1 MELLSM
7 ATIGG
12 LGAGCFA
19 RQGLRFPGLAFSP
32 LPNSGDEIVALLK
45 ALEVRV
51 PFPQLGEKSSSE
63 TGASV
68 CANPCKT
75 FHLFGGLGVSKP
87 RAIKARVFPSNQ
99 GIEQK

>member
-45 ALEVRV
+45 AVEVRV
-51 PFPQLGEKSSSE
+51 PFPNLEKSLPQKLGPQYVPILVKRFTSS
-63 TGASV
+63 GA
-68 CANPCKT
+68 
-75 FHLFGGLGVSKP
+75 
-87 RAIKARVFPSNQ
+87 
-99 GIEQK
+99 